1 MQKCNKSDTK
11 FVYVLGY
18 EMVCEKCRVC
28 MGRIPGEDFS
38 YSDHMA
44 VESTFQIRKNITG
57 TIYKL

>member
-1 MQKCNKSDTK
+1 
-11 FVYVLGY
+11 
-18 EMVCEKCRVC
+18 MVCEKCRVC

-57 TIYKL
+57 SVYKL